1 MTPYVSRQNEEE
13 ECYGDAPSWW
23 KQWYWFL
30 VGGGALLIIIVLF
43 MLLHKPKPQDAQLG
57 FGGQ

>member
-1 MTPYVSRQNEEE
+1 MTPYVSRPSDEEE

-30 VGGGALLIIIVLF
+30 VGGGALLVLIIIF
-43 MLLHKPKPQDAQLG
+43 MMLHKAKPQDVQPS
-57 FGGQ
+57 FGN